1 MKKFQ
6 YRSLPKKLVDFLMC
20 KRLFYDMSW
29 PGYVWLVIN
38 YDNELVG
45 SCYDKVILFW
55 YYLDLDTGTSNS
67 KVGILNKETR
77 MASGCGP
84 IILTHCNISA
94 KARLAR
100 MYFLQQNRSKQFI
113 SNYSTSAG
121 LSSVSLPYI
130 PPDIHLN
137 ELDVLSIIS
146 SVTYLLV
153 IVFISVTL
161 TLYLYFRK
169 EPTIRAT
176 AVPLNLLSFLGC
188 YLLLGYNLL
197 LSSMHWR
204 SSHKD
209 VVNLVCNISVWLY
222 GWSVPMTL
230 ILCVLLMKLVR
241 VYRLFHYFDVT
252 RKWPWYDGTLALY
265 ALLLP
270 LPSVII
276 CATLSAMSKWKLVIN
291 AGVEDNE
298 FVARYKC
305 QSVGTVRPIFQGNS
319 WHISVSICLVLLLVV
334 LKSRQIIFQQFRYIM
349 TVICLLVLLLNK
361 LILAIVY
368 NSVFRISEY
377 TLVYSFGFFLQT
389 KSISLYFYQ
398 TEE

>member
-1 MKKFQ
+1 MQIFNSDHIDRILKKLKKFQ
-6 YRSLPKKLVDFLMC
+6 YRVIIVSLPKKLVDFLMC

-38 YDNELVG
+38 YDSELIN
-45 SCYDKVILFW
+45 SCYDKVILFR
-55 YYLDLDTGTSNS
+55 YFLDLVTGTSNS
-67 KVGILNKETR
+67 KVGTLNKETR

-84 IILTHCNISA
+84 IILTRCNIST

-146 SVTYLLV
+146 SVTSLLV
-153 IVFISVTL
+153 FVFISVTL

-209 VVNLVCNISVWLY
+209 VVNLVCKYFSLAVWVEC
-222 GWSVPMTL
+222 SHDAH
-230 ILCVLLMKLVR
+230 IVR
-241 VYRLFHYFDVT
+241 VTHET
-252 RKWPWYDGTLALY
+252 R
-265 ALLLP
+265 
-270 LPSVII
+270 PSV
-276 CATLSAMSKWKLVIN
+276 
-291 AGVEDNE
+291 
-298 FVARYKC
+298 
-305 QSVGTVRPIFQGNS
+305 SV
-319 WHISVSICLVLLLVV
+319 
-334 LKSRQIIFQQFRYIM
+334 
-349 TVICLLVLLLNK
+349 
-361 LILAIVY
+361 
-368 NSVFRISEY
+368 
-377 TLVYSFGFFLQT
+377 
-389 KSISLYFYQ
+389 ISLF
-398 TEE
+398 